1 MASTRKPNPKTQR
14 EISNG
19 LVDPYVNDE
28 TGETIGNPNPSQFE
42 QFTHNEQSGVDAN
55 RSNVQSFKGDTTKPF
70 NVGLMDID
78 ESIIYYF
85 NNVIR
90 PSVHQNGTQIPV
102 PIIYGSPEKWKSTQK
117 DGYYKDKNG
126 AIMSP
131 IIMFKRDSIDKNRAA
146 WNKMDANSPHHY
158 SSWKKIYNNKNS
170 YSNFS
175 TLTNR
180 VPTEQFIVNVIPDYV
195 KISYSCVIQTYYVE
209 QLNKIIEAINY
220 ASDSYWGN
228 PERFKFKAS
237 VDSFSTI
244 TELKDGEDRV
254 VKSTFTINLYGYIV
268 PDNIQKEL
276 TAVKK
281 FNSKSQVIIG
291 LETTIIPGSAPITGS
306 QFAPLFIDGQQ
317 LIINYLSPT
326 VLSYLNTN
334 VQRLGTFINSTTV
347 TFASGWLTAPNGL
360 PPTSLDNFSIFC
372 NGVLIENAAIVSF
385 TESNGIT
392 TLVIDVFELG
402 YGFTPTDEIVAIGK
416 FI

>member
-1 MASTRKPNPKTQR
+1 MASTRKPNPKSQK

-19 LVDPYVNDE
+19 LVDPYVNPDTLE
-28 TGETIGNPNPSQFE
+28 TLGNPNTSQFN
-42 QFTHNEQSGVDAN
+42 QFTANEQNGVGFN
-55 RSNVQSFKGDTTKPF
+55 RSEKLSFKEDTTKQF
-70 NVGLMDID
+70 NVGLIDID
-78 ESIIYYF
+78 ESILYYF

-102 PIIYGSPEKWKSTQK
+102 PVIYGSPEKWKSAQK

-131 IIMFKRDSIDKNRAA
+131 IIMFKRENVEKNRST
-146 WNKMDANSPHHY
+146 WNKMDANAPHHY
-158 SSWKKIYNNKNS
+158 SGWKKTYNSKNS

-175 TLTNR
+175 TLTNK

-195 KISYSCVIQTYYVE
+195 KLSYSCVIQTYYVE

-237 VDSFSTI
+237 IDSFSTI
-244 TELKDGEDRV
+244 TELKEGEERA

-268 PDNIQKEL
+268 SDNIQKEL

-291 LETTIIPGSAPITGS
+291 LETTIIPGSAPITS
-306 QFAPLFIDGQQ
+306 SPPAPIFIDGQQ
-317 LIINYLSPT
+317 LIINYLSPI

-334 VQRLGTFINSTTV
+334 VQRLGTFVNSTTV
-347 TFASGWLTAPNGL
+347 TFANGWLTAPNGL

-385 TESNGIT
+385 TESNGVT
-392 TLVIDVFELG
+392 TLVIDVVELG

>member
-1 MASTRKPNPKTQR
+1 
-14 EISNG
+14 
-19 LVDPYVNDE
+19 
-28 TGETIGNPNPSQFE
+28 
-42 QFTHNEQSGVDAN
+42 
-55 RSNVQSFKGDTTKPF
+55 
-70 NVGLMDID
+70 
-78 ESIIYYF
+78 
-85 NNVIR
+85 
-90 PSVHQNGTQIPV
+90 
-102 PIIYGSPEKWKSTQK
+102 
-117 DGYYKDKNG
+117 
-126 AIMSP
+126 MSP

-158 SSWKKIYNNKNS
+158 TSWKKVYNNKNS

-180 VPTEQFIVNVIPDYV
+180 VPVEQFIVNVIPDYV

-281 FNSKSQVIIG
+281 FNSKSQLILG
-291 LETTIIPGSAPITGS
+291 LETSIVPGSTPITGS
-306 QFAPLFIDGQQ
+306 QLSPLFINGQQ

-334 VQRLGTFINSTTV
+334 VQRLGTFVNPTTV
-347 TFASGWLTAPNGL
+347 TFASGWLTAPTGL
-360 PPTSLDNFSIFC
+360 PTTSLDNFSIFC

-385 TESNGIT
+385 TESNGVT
-392 TLVIDVFELG
+392 TLVIDIFELG
-402 YGFTPTDEIVAIGK
+402 YGFTATDEIVAIGK

>member
-1 MASTRKPNPKTQR
+1 MASTRKPNPKSQK

-19 LVDPYVNDE
+19 LVDPYVNPDTLE
-28 TGETIGNPNPSQFE
+28 TLGNPNPSQFN
-42 QFTHNEQSGVDAN
+42 QFTANEQNGVGFN
-55 RSNVQSFKGDTTKPF
+55 RSEKLSFKEDTTKQF
-70 NVGLMDID
+70 NVGLIDID
-78 ESIIYYF
+78 ESILYYF

-102 PIIYGSPEKWKSTQK
+102 PVIYGSPEKWKSAQK

-131 IIMFKRDSIDKNRAA
+131 IIMFKRENVEKNRST
-146 WNKMDANSPHHY
+146 WNKMDANAPHHY
-158 SSWKKIYNNKNS
+158 SGWKKTYNSKNS

-175 TLTNR
+175 TLTNK

-195 KISYSCVIQTYYVE
+195 KLSYSCVIQTYYVE

-237 VDSFSTI
+237 IDSFSTI
-244 TELKDGEDRV
+244 TELKEGEERA

-268 PDNIQKEL
+268 SDNIQKEL

-291 LETTIIPGSAPITGS
+291 LETTIIPGSAPITS
-306 QFAPLFIDGQQ
+306 SPPAPIFIDGQQ
-317 LIINYLSPT
+317 LIINYLSPI

-334 VQRLGTFINSTTV
+334 VQRLGTFVNSTTV
-347 TFASGWLTAPNGL
+347 TFANGWLTAPNGL

-385 TESNGIT
+385 TESNGVT
-392 TLVIDVFELG
+392 TLVIDVVELG

>member
-19 LVDPYVNDE
+19 LVDPYVNKE

-158 SSWKKIYNNKNS
+158 ASWKKVYNNKNS

-209 QLNKIIEAINY
+209 QLNKIIESINY

-228 PERFKFKAS
+228 PERF
-237 VDSFSTI
+237 
-244 TELKDGEDRV
+244 
-254 VKSTFTINLYGYIV
+254 
-268 PDNIQKEL
+268 
-276 TAVKK
+276 
-281 FNSKSQVIIG
+281 
-291 LETTIIPGSAPITGS
+291 
-306 QFAPLFIDGQQ
+306 
-317 LIINYLSPT
+317 
-326 VLSYLNTN
+326 
-334 VQRLGTFINSTTV
+334 
-347 TFASGWLTAPNGL
+347 
-360 PPTSLDNFSIFC
+360 
-372 NGVLIENAAIVSF
+372 
-385 TESNGIT
+385 
-392 TLVIDVFELG
+392 
-402 YGFTPTDEIVAIGK
+402 
-416 FI
+416 